1 MFEFIKIM
9 KYNFFSQLSCELKHL
24 LSQIDVLDKFP
35 KEEISIIEG
44 CIKKYD
50 AEPEKMLPED
60 VCALEKLTEE
70 RMTDLLKQ
78 RLERGDSY
86 SFAGDVL
93 ISLNSNE
100 LPTQFS
106 RTVSSFIFLCMF
118 VTNSFLF
125 IIYGSIHFIS
135 IRSFRKCDFSIYK
148 IYMFEHFCSSTAVII
163 ANLVLI
169 MHRIYS
175 L

>member
-1 MFEFIKIM
+1 M
-9 KYNFFSQLSCELKHL
+9 

-70 RMTDLLKQ
+70 RMSDLLKQ
-78 RLERGDSY
+78 RLEKGDSY

-100 LPTQFS
+100 LPKQFS
-106 RTVSSFIFLCMF
+106 RAVSSVFFQCLSQFHFCLKFIPFYY
-118 VTNSFLF
+118 NLF
-125 IIYGSIHFIS
+125 
-135 IRSFRKCDFSIYK
+135 RSFFFPFK
-148 IYMFEHFCSSTAVII
+148 
-163 ANLVLI
+163 
-169 MHRIYS
+169 
-175 L
+175 

>member
-1 MFEFIKIM
+1 M
-9 KYNFFSQLSCELKHL
+9 

-70 RMTDLLKQ
+70 RMSDLLKQ
-78 RLERGDSY
+78 RLEKGDSY

-100 LPTQFS
+100 LPKQFS
-106 RTVSSFIFLCMF
+106 RAVSSVFFPMF
-118 VTNSFLF
+118 VTISFLF
-125 IIYGSIHFIS
+125 
-135 IRSFRKCDFSIYK
+135 K
-148 IYMFEHFCSSTAVII
+148 IYSILLQFIPIIFFSLQMKNNFICQLMMFA
-163 ANLVLI
+163 AP
-169 MHRIYS
+169 
-175 L
+175 